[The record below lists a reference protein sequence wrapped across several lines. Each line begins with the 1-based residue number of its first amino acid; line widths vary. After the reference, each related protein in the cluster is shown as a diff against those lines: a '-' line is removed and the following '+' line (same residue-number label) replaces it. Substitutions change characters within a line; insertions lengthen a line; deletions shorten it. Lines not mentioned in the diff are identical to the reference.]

1 MKLRSPLLAL
11 VALGLTFGAC
21 NDESIWPAGET
32 SGGGRGSA
40 RVLHTISAHLPVD
53 QREDAIAALTRDAF
67 RRENRFLDAVDPGY
81 LFRSTRVDQ
90 AAIEAGAWTTD
101 ELYQIGGQLFNFT
114 FTEEVGYGGKDLP
127 AYGRF
132 QTGRRGGP
140 DAPRCATCHWR
151 GGPAGAGDAADNA
164 YLDGDG
170 SSQSSALARNPI
182 ALAGAGLVEIVAA
195 EMSAELALAR
205 TLLTHQAS
213 SSGEPARGDLVAKGI
228 SFGRL
233 TVKPDGSVDPGEI
246 SGVDADLVIKPFGW
260 KGNVATVRDA
270 VEDEL
275 LLHHGME
282 SDFLVAQ
289 AKPERVG
296 PFGGVDP
303 DGDHVSSEITEG
315 QVTALTLFVALQ
327 ESPVESTPVSS
338 EETLR
343 AAKGRAFMKTLG
355 CASCHVSSLPL
366 SATTFTLASRGGG
379 ASVKVDLARE
389 GAEPRIAPDAQNG
402 AFRVFLFSDLKRHD
416 VGKDLADS
424 RASRGTPAAQFL
436 TRPLWGV
443 GRSRPY
449 LHDARAALL
458 EDAILLHGGEAQK
471 ARDAYAALADV
482 DRGAVRLLLT
492 SLTRAPRLVTQ

>member
-1 MKLRSPLLAL
+1 MKARNPVLAL
-11 VALGLTFGAC
+11 LSLGLTFGAC
-21 NDESIWPAGET
+21 SDESISPVGASSVDGR
-32 SGGGRGSA
+32 GGGRI
-40 RVLHTISAHLPVD
+40 LHTISAHLPEN
-53 QREDAIAALTRDAF
+53 QREDATAALARDAF
-67 RRENRFLDAVDPGY
+67 RRENRFLDAVKPGH
-81 LFRSTRVDQ
+81 LFQATRVDQ
-90 AAIEAGAWTTD
+90 AAIESGAWTSD

-114 FTEEVGYGGKDLP
+114 FTKEVGYGGRDLP

-151 GGPAGAGDAADNA
+151 GGPAGSGDGADNA

-195 EMSAELALAR
+195 EMSAELAQVRRSLAR
-205 TLLTHQAS
+205 EAEAS
-213 SSGEPARGDLVAKGI
+213 GKAARGDLVAKGI
-228 SFGRL
+228 SFGKL

-246 SGVDADLVIKPFGW
+246 SGVDADLVVKPFGW
-260 KGNVATVRDA
+260 KGNVVTVRDA

-282 SDFLVAQ
+282 SDHLVGEGR
-289 AKPERVG
+289 PERVG

-303 DGDHVSSEITEG
+303 DGDDVTSEITEG
-315 QVTALTLFVALQ
+315 QVTALTLFVAMQ
-327 ESPVESTPVSS
+327 EAPVEVAPVSS
-338 EETLR
+338 DETLL
-343 AAKGRAFMKTLG
+343 AAKGRALMKSLG

-366 SATTFTLASRGGG
+366 SSTTFTLPSRGGG
-379 ASVKVDLARE
+379 AAVKVDLARE
-389 GAEPRIAPDAQNG
+389 GADPRILPDLQSG

-416 VGKDLADS
+416 VGKDLAEV
-424 RASRGTPAAQFL
+424 RADRGAPAAQFL

-458 EDAILLHGGEAQK
+458 EDAILLHGGEAQSS
-471 ARDAYAALADV
+471 RDAYAALGDV
-482 DRGAVRLLLT
+482 NRGAVRLLLT
-492 SLTRAPRLVTQ
+492 TLTRAPRLVTQ

>member
-1 MKLRSPLLAL
+1 MKLRIPLVAM

-21 NDESIWPAGET
+21 NDESIAPIDVA
-32 SGGGRGSA
+32 SGGGRGGA
-40 RVLHTISAHLPVD
+40 QVLHTISTRLPGD
-53 QREDAIAALTRDAF
+53 QREDATAALTRDAF

-81 LFRSTRVDQ
+81 LFRSTRIDE
-90 AAIEAGAWTTD
+90 AAIESGAWSSD

-195 EMSAELALAR
+195 EMSAELEGVRSSLAN
-205 TLLTHQAS
+205 QAS
-213 SSGEPARGDLVAKGI
+213 SSGKPARGDLIAKGI

-233 TVKPDGSVDPGEI
+233 TVKPDGSVDSSEV
-246 SGVDADLVIKPFGW
+246 SGIDADLVVKPFGW

-282 SDFLVAQ
+282 SDHLVAEG
-289 AKPERVG
+289 KPERVG

-303 DGDHVSSEITEG
+303 DGDHVTSEITEG
-315 QVTALTLFVALQ
+315 QVTALTLFVAMQ
-327 ESPVESTPVSS
+327 EAPIESTPVSS
-338 EETLR
+338 EETLL
-343 AAKGRAFMKTLG
+343 AAKGRAFMKSLG
-355 CASCHVSSLPL
+355 CTSCHVSSLPL
-366 SATTFTLASRGGG
+366 SATTFTLPSRGGG
-379 ASVKVDLARE
+379 AAIKVDLARD
-389 GAEPRIAPDAQNG
+389 GAEPRIAPDAQSG

-416 VGKDLADS
+416 VGKDLAEA
-424 RASRGTPAAQFL
+424 RADRGAPAAQFL

-443 GRSRPY
+443 ARSRPY

-471 ARDAYAALADV
+471 ARDGYAALGDV
-482 DRGAVRLLLT
+482 DRGAVRLMLT
-492 SLTRAPRLVTQ
+492 TLTRAPRMVTQ